1 MSSEIMY
8 YEVTNTYGEIK
19 KGLRFKV
26 EHKSS
31 RHIDA
36 SLKEGLEEATGISA
50 SKINLS
56 MLKCKKI

>member
-8 YEVTNTYGEIK
+8 YEVTHSYGEIK
-19 KGLRFKV
+19 KGLRFEV

-36 SLKEGLEEATGISA
+36 SLKEGLEKATGIPSNQ
-50 SKINLS
+50 INLS
-56 MLKCKKI
+56 MLKCEKV

>member
-8 YEVTNTYGEIK
+8 YEVTNSYGGIN

-36 SLKEGLEEATGISA
+36 SIKEGLEKETGIPS